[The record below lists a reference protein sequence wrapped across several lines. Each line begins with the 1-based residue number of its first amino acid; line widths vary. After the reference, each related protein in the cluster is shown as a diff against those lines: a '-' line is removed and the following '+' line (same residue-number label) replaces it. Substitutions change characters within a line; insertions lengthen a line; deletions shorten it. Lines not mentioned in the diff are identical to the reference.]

1 MKDREKLIRA
11 FEPVKAPEDTLER
24 VLEKAGE
31 KKSKRG
37 FRQASLALACAL
49 VICFFG
55 AGGYAAKQF
64 TISRAFLSN
73 RNATKGAVQYEAPA
87 ASAEVSAEPVPAP
100 AFASFN
106 AAVKSLP
113 EEAATEDIAD
123 EALAQ
128 SNDAVKSEAAV
139 NGFVISCPFGY
150 ENLYIQTE
158 HCGMDFAA
166 EEGTSVLAA
175 ADGTVVKAEF
185 DVQKGNYIE
194 IGHEGGYATV
204 YCNLKEMYVQ
214 PGDTVR
220 TGDKIGTVGKTGMAT
235 GPHLHLE
242 LLQAGEPVDPALYWE
257 N

>member
-73 RNATKGAVQYEAPA
+73 RNATKAAVQYEAPA
-87 ASAEVSAEPVPAP
+87 AAAEIAAAPVPAP
-100 AFASFN
+100 AFASFD

-113 EEAATEDIAD
+113 EEAAAD
-123 EALAQ
+123 EALALAQ

-139 NGFVISCPFGY
+139 NGFFISCPFGY
-150 ENLYIQTE
+150 ENPYTQME
-158 HCGMDFAA
+158 HSGMDFAA

-242 LLQAGEPVDPALYWE
+242 LLQAGEPVDPTLYWE